1 MINYSEQLENPLV
14 IIGSS
19 CAERHVVLASG
30 ALSLGSY
37 SAFLAAI
44 QPRDKP
50 CPPVSPA
57 VNLKDS
63 SAGVSVSLARGSE
76 KNASNG
82 LPSRNGC
89 QFFSFSAS
97 WTGDTSMRTFAA

>member
-1 MINYSEQLENPLV
+1 MSSYSEQLETPLV

-19 CAERHVVLASG
+19 YVG
-30 ALSLGSY
+30 KPDGLSVSPSDCSSFPADSSKLPE
-37 SAFLAAI
+37 A
-44 QPRDKP
+44 
-50 CPPVSPA
+50 CPSVSPA

-89 QFFSFSAS
+89 QFFSFSAG